1 MNLTDLQQKLLAA
14 ARRPANQHVPYAF
27 EKRILARLAATP
39 RASDWALWARPLWA
53 GAAACLAIA
62 LAAGAW
68 SFAPVSEP
76 GLSLAQELEQSV
88 LASVE
93 DDATAW

>member
-1 MNLTDLQQKLLAA
+1 MNLTDLQRKLLAA
-14 ARRPANQHVPYAF
+14 ARRPASQHVPYAF

-39 RASDWALWARPLWA
+39 RASDWARWTRPLWA
-53 GAAACLAIA
+53 GAAACVAIA

-68 SFAPVSEP
+68 SFAPASEP
-76 GLSLAQELEQSV
+76 ALSLAQELEQSV